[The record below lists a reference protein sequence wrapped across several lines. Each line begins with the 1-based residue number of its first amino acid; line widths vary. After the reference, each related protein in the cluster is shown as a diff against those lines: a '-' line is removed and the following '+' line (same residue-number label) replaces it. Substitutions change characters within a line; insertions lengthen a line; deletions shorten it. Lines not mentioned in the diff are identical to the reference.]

1 MFIFLDGRILEEKN
15 AVIDVFDRG
24 FLFGDGLFETMR
36 AYEGRVFL
44 LNEHLERLEASARE
58 LELGMGYSKEEFS
71 EAIYEVLRANNL
83 KEARI
88 RLSLSRGRFSGSVEY
103 DGSEKGMVVVSAV
116 LVEEGKELKELSLLR
131 SGLRLS
137 RDYVLA
143 RHKTLSYLPYLYA
156 LRQAR
161 RRGADEGL
169 LLSDDGK
176 VLEGSRANFFMLRE
190 DRLITPGLGL
200 PILPGITRS
209 KIMELGKGLGLLVEE
224 GEFGE
229 DEIFGSE
236 AVFLTNSIIEV
247 GLVRSYEGR
256 VIGGKRGEELVKS
269 LWRLYQEQ
277 ARSSG

>member
-1 MFIFLDGRILEEKN
+1 MFIFLDGRILDEKD
-15 AVIDVFDRG
+15 AVISVLDRG

-36 AYEGRVFL
+36 AYNGRVFL
-44 LNEHLERLEASARE
+44 LSEHLERLEASAKE
-58 LELGMGYSKEEFS
+58 LELGIGYSKEELS

-88 RLSLSRGRFSGSVEY
+88 RLSLSRGRFSGRVEY
-103 DGSEKGMVVVSAV
+103 DGCEKGMVVVSAV
-116 LVEEGKELKELSLLR
+116 VVEEKKELMELSLVR

-161 RRGADEGL
+161 RGGADEGL
-169 LLSDDGK
+169 LLSEDGK
-176 VLEGSRANFFMLRE
+176 VLEGSRANLFMLKE

-200 PILPGITRS
+200 PILPGITRR
-209 KIMELGKGLGLLVEE
+209 KVMELGKELGLLVEE
-224 GEFGE
+224 AEFGE
-229 DEIFGSE
+229 EEIFESE
-236 AVFLTNSIIEV
+236 AVFLTNSIMEV

-256 VIGGKRGEELVKS
+256 VIGGRRGKELVRN

-277 ARSSG
+277 ARSNG